1 MKENFRKKYIGDR
14 AFYRMVLMIVVPV
27 IIQNGITN
35 FVSLLD
41 NIMVGQVGTEQM
53 SGVAIVNQ
61 FMTVFNICIFGGV
74 SSAGIFTAQYYGKGS
89 HEGVR
94 NTFRFK
100 FIVCILMAVIAIG
113 LFLTAGNEL
122 IMLYLHEG
130 AQSGDIVKTLG
141 YGREYLSVMILGM
154 IPYAISQ
161 TYASTLRE
169 TGETL
174 LPMKA
179 GIIAVFVNLM
189 GNFVLIFGKFGFPA
203 LGAVGAAI
211 ATDIARVVEC
221 IVLVCWTFRHKKE
234 HPFIQGAFRSLKIPK
249 NLTANIIQKGIPIML
264 NEIAWSTGQAFL
276 MQCYSIRGLS
286 VVAGLNISSTV
297 SNLFNVVFL
306 SIGGAISIIV
316 GQLLGAGKMEEAKD
330 TDRKLLFF
338 TVSTCLVFG
347 SLLALIS
354 PFFPLIYNTSGEVQ
368 SLATKFIM
376 IAAGCMPLYA
386 FMHGCYFTLRSGGKT
401 WITVLFDSVY
411 VWVVDIPLAFVLAN
425 FTGLPIVLV
434 YLSCQLVET
443 LKCIL
448 GYVLVKKGIWLQNIV
463 DASA

>member
-1 MKENFRKKYIGDR
+1 MNRKCFSKYIGTKE
-14 AFYRMVLMIVVPV
+14 FYKMVLLIVIPI

-61 FMTVFNICIFGGV
+61 LIVVFNICVFGGV
-74 SSAGIFTAQYYGKGS
+74 SSAGIFTAQYYGQGNR
-89 HEGVR
+89 EGIR

-100 FIVCILMAVIAIG
+100 FMICMIMAVFAMI
-113 LFLTAGNEL
+113 LFFFGGEKL

-130 AQSGDIVKTLG
+130 TQDGDIAKTLQ
-141 YGREYLSVMILGM
+141 YGKEYLSVIMIGM

-169 TGETL
+169 TGETMV
-174 LPMKA
+174 PMKI
-179 GIIAVFVNLM
+179 GIVAVLINLV
-189 GNFVLIFGKFGFPA
+189 GNFFLIFGNFGAPK

-211 ATDIARVVEC
+211 STDIARFAEC
-221 IVLVCWTFRHKKE
+221 FMLIWWTHRNHERHN
-234 HPFIQGAFRSLKIPK
+234 FIEEAYRSMRIPK
-249 NLTANIIQKGIPIML
+249 SLTRDIIKKGIPLLL
-264 NEIAWSTGQAFL
+264 NEAAWSMGQAFL
-276 MQCYSIRGLS
+276 MQCYSMRGLA

-306 SIGGAISIIV
+306 SMGNAIAIII

-330 TDRKLLFF
+330 TDRKLLVF
-338 TVSTCLVFG
+338 TVATCAVFG
-347 SLLALIS
+347 SLLAAIS
-354 PFFPLIYNTSGEVQ
+354 PFFPKIYNTSAEVQ
-368 SLATKFIM
+368 GLATRFIL
-376 IAAGCMPLYA
+376 IAAACMPLYA

-411 VWVVDIPLAFVLAN
+411 VWCVDIPLAYVLSR
-425 FTGLPIVLV
+425 FTGMPIVWV
-434 YLSCQLVET
+434 YLSCQLIET
-443 LKCIL
+443 IKCFI
-448 GYVLVKKGIWLQNIV
+448 GYALVKKGIWLQNIV
-463 DASA
+463 S

>member
-1 MKENFRKKYIGDR
+1 MKQNFFRKYIGDKS
-14 AFYRMVLMIVVPV
+14 FYRMVLLIVVPV

-74 SSAGIFTAQYYGKGS
+74 SSAGIFTAQYYGQGS
-89 HEGVR
+89 QEGVR

-100 FIVCILMAVIAIG
+100 FIVCILLTAAATA
-113 LFLTAGNEL
+113 LFLAAGDRL

-130 AQSGDIVKTLG
+130 AQSGDIAKTLE
-141 YGREYLSVMILGM
+141 YGKEYLAVIIFG
-154 IPYAISQ
+154 IVPYAVSQ

-179 GIIAVFVNLM
+179 GIFAVLVNLL
-189 GNFVLIFGKFGFPA
+189 GNYLLIFGKFGFPA

-211 ATDIARVVEC
+211 ATDIARIVEC
-221 IVLVCWTFRHKKE
+221 VILVCWTYGHRKE
-234 HPFIQGAFRSLKIPK
+234 HPFIEGAYRTMKIPRD
-249 NLTANIIQKGIPIML
+249 LTANIIKKGIPIML

-276 MQCYSIRGLS
+276 MQCYSVRELS
-286 VVAGLNISSTV
+286 VVAALNISSTV

-306 SIGGAISIIV
+306 STGGAIAIIV

-338 TVSTCLVFG
+338 TVSTCFVFG
-347 SLLALIS
+347 TLLAMIS
-354 PFFPLIYNTSGEVQ
+354 PFFPLIYNTTQEVQ
-368 SLATKFIM
+368 SLATKFIL
-376 IAAGCMPLYA
+376 IAAACMPLYA

-411 VWVVDIPLAFVLAN
+411 VWAADIPLAYVLAH
-425 FTGLPIVLV
+425 FTGLHIVLV
-434 YLSCQLVET
+434 YLSCQLIET

-448 GYVLVKKGIWLQNIV
+448 GYILVKKGIWLQNIV
-463 DASA
+463 DTA

>member
-1 MKENFRKKYIGDR
+1 MKQNFFRKYIGDKS
-14 AFYRMVLMIVVPV
+14 FYRMVLLIVVPV

-74 SSAGIFTAQYYGKGS
+74 SSAGIFTAQYYGQGS
-89 HEGVR
+89 QEGVR

-100 FIVCILMAVIAIG
+100 FIVCILLTAAATA
-113 LFLTAGNEL
+113 LFLAAGDRL

-130 AQSGDIVKTLG
+130 AQSGDIAKTLE
-141 YGREYLSVMILGM
+141 YGKEYLAVIIFG
-154 IPYAISQ
+154 IVPYAVSQ

-179 GIIAVFVNLM
+179 GIFAVLVNLL
-189 GNFVLIFGKFGFPA
+189 GNYLLIFGKFGFPA

-211 ATDIARVVEC
+211 ATDIARIVEC
-221 IVLVCWTFRHKKE
+221 VILVCWTYGHRKE
-234 HPFIQGAFRSLKIPK
+234 HPFIEGAYRTMKIPRD
-249 NLTANIIQKGIPIML
+249 LTANIIKKGIPIML

-276 MQCYSIRGLS
+276 MQCYSVRGLS
-286 VVAGLNISSTV
+286 VVAALNISSTV

-306 SIGGAISIIV
+306 STGGAIAIIV

-338 TVSTCLVFG
+338 TVSTCFVFG
-347 SLLALIS
+347 TLLAMIS
-354 PFFPLIYNTSGEVQ
+354 PFFPLIYNTTQEVQ
-368 SLATKFIM
+368 SLATKFIL
-376 IAAGCMPLYA
+376 IAAACMPLYA

-411 VWVVDIPLAFVLAN
+411 VWAADIPLAYVLAH
-425 FTGLPIVLV
+425 FTGLHIVLV
-434 YLSCQLVET
+434 YLSCQLIET

-448 GYVLVKKGIWLQNIV
+448 GYILVKKGIWLQNIV
-463 DASA
+463 DTA

>member
-1 MKENFRKKYIGDR
+1 MNRKYFSKYIGTKE
-14 AFYRMVLMIVVPV
+14 FYKMVLLVVIPI

-61 FMTVFNICIFGGV
+61 LIVVFNICVFGGV
-74 SSAGIFTAQYYGKGS
+74 SSAGIFTAQYYGQGNR
-89 HEGVR
+89 EGVR

-100 FIVCILMAVIAIG
+100 FIICMIMAAFAMILFFFG
-113 LFLTAGNEL
+113 GEEL

-130 AQSGDIVKTLG
+130 TQDGDIAKTLQ
-141 YGREYLSVMILGM
+141 YGKEYLSVIMIGM

-169 TGETL
+169 TGETMV
-174 LPMKA
+174 PMKI
-179 GIIAVFVNLM
+179 GIVAVFLNLV
-189 GNFVLIFGKFGFPA
+189 GNFFLIFGNLGAPK

-211 ATDIARVVEC
+211 STDIARFVEC
-221 IVLVCWTFRHKKE
+221 FILIWWTHRNHERHN
-234 HPFIQGAFRSLKIPK
+234 FIEEAYRSMRIPK
-249 NLTANIIQKGIPIML
+249 ALTKDIIKKGIPLLL
-264 NEIAWSTGQAFL
+264 NEAAWSMGQAFL
-276 MQCYSIRGLS
+276 MQCYSMRGLA

-306 SIGGAISIIV
+306 SMGNAIAIII

-330 TDRKLLFF
+330 TDRKLLVF
-338 TVSTCLVFG
+338 TVATCAVFG
-347 SLLALIS
+347 SLLAAIS
-354 PFFPLIYNTSGEVQ
+354 PVFPKIYNTSAEVQ
-368 SLATKFIM
+368 GLATRFIL
-376 IAAGCMPLYA
+376 IAAACMPLYA

-411 VWVVDIPLAFVLAN
+411 VWCVDIPLAYVLSR
-425 FTGLPIVLV
+425 FTEVPIVWV
-434 YLSCQLVET
+434 YLSCQLIET
-443 LKCIL
+443 IKCFI
-448 GYVLVKKGIWLQNIV
+448 GYALVKKGIWLQNIV
-463 DASA
+463 SES

>member
-1 MKENFRKKYIGDR
+1 MNRKYFSKYIGTKE
-14 AFYRMVLMIVVPV
+14 FYKMVLLVVIPI

-61 FMTVFNICIFGGV
+61 LIVVFNICVFGGV
-74 SSAGIFTAQYYGKGS
+74 SSAGIFTAQYYGQGNR
-89 HEGVR
+89 EGVR

-100 FIVCILMAVIAIG
+100 FIICMIMAVFAML
-113 LFLTAGNEL
+113 LFLLGGEEL

-130 AQSGDIVKTLG
+130 TQEGDIAKTLQ
-141 YGREYLSVMILGM
+141 YGKEYLSVIMIGM

-174 LPMKA
+174 VPMKI
-179 GIIAVFVNLM
+179 GIIAVLLNLV
-189 GNFVLIFGKFGFPA
+189 GNFFLIFGNLGAPK

-211 ATDIARVVEC
+211 STDIARFAEC
-221 IVLVCWTFRHKKE
+221 FILIWWTHRNHERHNFIEEAYRSMRMPKE
-234 HPFIQGAFRSLKIPK
+234 LIKD
-249 NLTANIIQKGIPIML
+249 IIKKGIPLLL
-264 NEIAWSTGQAFL
+264 NEAAWSMGQAFL
-276 MQCYSIRGLS
+276 MQCYSMRGLA

-306 SIGGAISIIV
+306 SMGNAIAIII

-330 TDRKLLFF
+330 TDRKLLVF
-338 TVSTCLVFG
+338 TVATCAVFG
-347 SLLALIS
+347 SLLAAIS
-354 PFFPLIYNTSGEVQ
+354 PFFPKIYNTSAEVQ
-368 SLATKFIM
+368 GLATRFIL
-376 IAAGCMPLYA
+376 IAAACMPLYA

-411 VWVVDIPLAFVLAN
+411 VWFVDIPLAYVLSR
-425 FTGLPIVLV
+425 FTGIPIVWV
-434 YLSCQLVET
+434 YLSCQLIET
-443 LKCIL
+443 IKCFI
-448 GYVLVKKGIWLQNIV
+448 GYALVKKGIWLQNIV
-463 DASA
+463 SDS

>member
-1 MKENFRKKYIGDR
+1 
-14 AFYRMVLMIVVPV
+14 MVLLIVVPV

-74 SSAGIFTAQYYGKGS
+74 SSAGIFTAQYYGQGS
-89 HEGVR
+89 QEGVR

-100 FIVCILMAVIAIG
+100 FIICILMTILAVG
-113 LFLTAGNEL
+113 LFLTAGEEL

-130 AQSGDIVKTLG
+130 AQTGDIARTLE
-141 YGREYLSVMILGM
+141 YGKEYLTVIIFG
-154 IPYAISQ
+154 IVPYAVSQ

-169 TGETL
+169 TGETV

-179 GIIAVFVNLM
+179 GIAAVLVNLM
-189 GNFVLIFGKFGFPA
+189 GNYLLIFGKLGLPA
-203 LGAVGAAI
+203 LGAVGAAL
-211 ATDIARVVEC
+211 ATNMARVVEC
-221 IVLVCWTFRHKKE
+221 AILMCWTYRHRKE
-234 HPFIQGAFRSLKIPK
+234 HPFIEGAYRSLRIPRE
-249 NLTANIIQKGIPIML
+249 LTVNIIRKGIPIML

-276 MQCYSIRGLS
+276 LQCYSVRGLS

-306 SIGGAISIIV
+306 SIGGAIAIIV
-316 GQLLGAGKMEEAKD
+316 GQLLGAGKMEEARD

-338 TVSTCLVFG
+338 TVSTCLVCG

-368 SLATKFIM
+368 SLATGFIL

-411 VWVVDIPLAFVLAN
+411 VWAVDIPLAFVLAN
-425 FTGLPIVLV
+425 FTGLPIVYV
-434 YLSCQLVET
+434 YLSCQMIET

-463 DASA
+463 DG

>member
-1 MKENFRKKYIGDR
+1 MKQNFFRKYIGDKS
-14 AFYRMVLMIVVPV
+14 FYRMVLLIVVPV

-74 SSAGIFTAQYYGKGS
+74 SSAGIFTAQYYGQGS
-89 HEGVR
+89 QEGVR

-100 FIVCILMAVIAIG
+100 FIVCILLTAAATA
-113 LFLTAGNEL
+113 LFLAAGDRL

-130 AQSGDIVKTLG
+130 AQSGDIAKTLE
-141 YGREYLSVMILGM
+141 YGKEYLAVIIFG
-154 IPYAISQ
+154 IVPYAVSQ

-179 GIIAVFVNLM
+179 GIFAVLVNLL
-189 GNFVLIFGKFGFPA
+189 GNYLLIFGKFGFPA

-211 ATDIARVVEC
+211 ATDIARIVEC
-221 IVLVCWTFRHKKE
+221 VILVCWTYGHRKE
-234 HPFIQGAFRSLKIPK
+234 HPFIEGAYRTMKIPRD
-249 NLTANIIQKGIPIML
+249 LTANIIKKGIPIML

-276 MQCYSIRGLS
+276 MQCYSVRGLS
-286 VVAGLNISSTV
+286 VVAALNISSTV

-306 SIGGAISIIV
+306 STGGAIAIIV

-338 TVSTCLVFG
+338 TVSTCFVFG
-347 SLLALIS
+347 TLLAMIS
-354 PFFPLIYNTSGEVQ
+354 PFFPLIYNTTQEVQ
-368 SLATKFIM
+368 SLATKFIL
-376 IAAGCMPLYA
+376 IAAACMPLYA
-386 FMHGCYFTLRSGGKT
+386 RL
-401 WITVLFDSVY
+401 LFYPPFRRENMDY
-411 VWVVDIPLAFVLAN
+411 RI
-425 FTGLPIVLV
+425 I
-434 YLSCQLVET
+434 
-443 LKCIL
+443 
-448 GYVLVKKGIWLQNIV
+448 
-463 DASA
+463 

>member
-1 MKENFRKKYIGDR
+1 MKQNFFRKYIGDKS
-14 AFYRMVLMIVVPV
+14 FYRMVLLIVVPV

-74 SSAGIFTAQYYGKGS
+74 SSAGIFTAQYYGQGS
-89 HEGVR
+89 QEGVR

-100 FIVCILMAVIAIG
+100 FIVCILLTAAATA
-113 LFLTAGNEL
+113 LFLAAGDRL

-130 AQSGDIVKTLG
+130 AQSGDIAKTLE
-141 YGREYLSVMILGM
+141 YGKEYLAVIIFG
-154 IPYAISQ
+154 IVPYAVSQ

-179 GIIAVFVNLM
+179 GIFAVLVNLL
-189 GNFVLIFGKFGFPA
+189 GNYLLIFGKFGFPA

-211 ATDIARVVEC
+211 ATDIARIVEC
-221 IVLVCWTFRHKKE
+221 VILVCWTYGHRKE
-234 HPFIQGAFRSLKIPK
+234 HPFIEGAYRTMKIPRD
-249 NLTANIIQKGIPIML
+249 LTANIIKKGIPIML

-276 MQCYSIRGLS
+276 MQCYSVRGLS
-286 VVAGLNISSTV
+286 VVAALNISSTV

-306 SIGGAISIIV
+306 STGGAIAIIV

-338 TVSTCLVFG
+338 TVSTCFVFG
-347 SLLALIS
+347 TLLAMIS
-354 PFFPLIYNTSGEVQ
+354 PFFPLIYNTTQEVQ
-368 SLATKFIM
+368 SLATKFIL
-376 IAAGCMPLYA
+376 IAAACMPLYA

-411 VWVVDIPLAFVLAN
+411 VWAADIPLAYVLAH
-425 FTGLPIVLV
+425 FTGLHIVLV
-434 YLSCQLVET
+434 YLSCQLIET

-448 GYVLVKKGIWLQNIV
+448 GYILVKKGIWIQNIV
-463 DASA
+463 DTA

>member
-141 YGREYLSVMILGM
+141 YGREYLSVMILGI

-221 IVLVCWTFRHKKE
+221 VVLVCWTFRHNKE

>member
-1 MKENFRKKYIGDR
+1 MNRKCFSKYIGTKE
-14 AFYRMVLMIVVPV
+14 FYKMVLLIVIPI

-61 FMTVFNICIFGGV
+61 LIVVFNICVFGGV
-74 SSAGIFTAQYYGKGS
+74 SSAGIFTAQYYGQGNR
-89 HEGVR
+89 EGIR

-100 FIVCILMAVIAIG
+100 FMICMMMAVFAMI
-113 LFLTAGNEL
+113 LFFFGGEKL

-130 AQSGDIVKTLG
+130 TQDGDIAKTLQ
-141 YGREYLSVMILGM
+141 YGKEYLSVIMIGM

-169 TGETL
+169 TGETMV
-174 LPMKA
+174 PMKI
-179 GIIAVFVNLM
+179 GIVAVLINLV
-189 GNFVLIFGKFGFPA
+189 GNFFLIFGNFGAPK

-211 ATDIARVVEC
+211 STDIARFAEC
-221 IVLVCWTFRHKKE
+221 FMLIWWTHRNHERHN
-234 HPFIQGAFRSLKIPK
+234 FIEEAYRSMRIPK
-249 NLTANIIQKGIPIML
+249 SLTRDIIKKGIPLLL
-264 NEIAWSTGQAFL
+264 NEAAWSMGQAFL
-276 MQCYSIRGLS
+276 MQCYSMRGLA

-306 SIGGAISIIV
+306 SMGNAIAIII

-330 TDRKLLFF
+330 TDRKLLVF
-338 TVSTCLVFG
+338 TVATCAVFG
-347 SLLALIS
+347 SLLAAIS
-354 PFFPLIYNTSGEVQ
+354 PFFPKIYNTSAEVQ
-368 SLATKFIM
+368 GLATRFIL
-376 IAAGCMPLYA
+376 IAAACMPLYA

-411 VWVVDIPLAFVLAN
+411 VWCVDIPLAYVLSR
-425 FTGLPIVLV
+425 FTGMPIVWV
-434 YLSCQLVET
+434 YLSCQLIET
-443 LKCIL
+443 IKCFI
-448 GYVLVKKGIWLQNIV
+448 GYALVKKGIWLQNIV
-463 DASA
+463 S

>member
-1 MKENFRKKYIGDR
+1 MKQNFFRKYIGDKS
-14 AFYRMVLMIVVPV
+14 FYRMVLLIVVPV

-74 SSAGIFTAQYYGKGS
+74 SSAGIFTAQYYGQGS
-89 HEGVR
+89 QEGVR

-100 FIVCILMAVIAIG
+100 FIVCILLTAAATA
-113 LFLTAGNEL
+113 LFLAAGDRL

-130 AQSGDIVKTLG
+130 AQSGDIAKTLE
-141 YGREYLSVMILGM
+141 YGKEYLAVIIFG
-154 IPYAISQ
+154 IVPYAVSQ

-179 GIIAVFVNLM
+179 GIFAVLVNLL
-189 GNFVLIFGKFGFPA
+189 GNYLLIFGKFGFPA

-211 ATDIARVVEC
+211 ATDIARIVEC
-221 IVLVCWTFRHKKE
+221 VILVCWTYGHRKE
-234 HPFIQGAFRSLKIPK
+234 HPFIEGAYRTMKIPRD
-249 NLTANIIQKGIPIML
+249 LTANIIKKGIPIML

-276 MQCYSIRGLS
+276 MQCYSVRGLS
-286 VVAGLNISSTV
+286 VVAALNISSTV

-306 SIGGAISIIV
+306 STGGAIAIIV

-338 TVSTCLVFG
+338 TVSTCFVFG
-347 SLLALIS
+347 TLLAMIS
-354 PFFPLIYNTSGEVQ
+354 PFFPLIYNTTQEVQ
-368 SLATKFIM
+368 SLATKFIL
-376 IAAGCMPLYA
+376 IAAACMPLYA

-411 VWVVDIPLAFVLAN
+411 VWAADIPLAYVLAH

-434 YLSCQLVET
+434 YLSCQLIET

-448 GYVLVKKGIWLQNIV
+448 GYILVKKGIWLQNIV
-463 DASA
+463 DTA